1 MIIAQ
6 KRPRRVRRPQNDPK
20 SKIILDSLSLFLTRE
35 AKNERDTSIL
45 APSIDDAKISKLRI
59 TGRSNQ
65 KACSNLFNFDILDQY
80 L

>member
-20 SKIILDSLSLFLTRE
+20 SKIILESLSLFLTRE

-45 APSIDDAKISKLRI
+45 APSINGAKIFKFCTTKEPVQIFS
-59 TGRSNQ
+59 
-65 KACSNLFNFDILDQY
+65 ILAF
-80 L
+80 